1 VGVVGTVR
9 HRALERDGMPTMY
22 FPWRQMEWQAATVL
36 LQAGLGSA
44 PGAAAIRE
52 RVRGI
57 DPQLPI
63 GRLTTMTDR
72 VSGELTLPRFRT
84 GVVGGLS
91 SLALLLSVFGV
102 YSVVSYSVMLRS
114 REIGIRVALG
124 SGRGAVSWLVA
135 RQGLV
140 LAGLAAVLG
149 TGVAFGLSQVL
160 DAFLYG
166 VARSDLRT
174 FVAVPIVVL
183 GIGFLASLV
192 PAIQAS
198 RADPVSALRE

>member
-1 VGVVGTVR
+1 
-9 HRALERDGMPTMY
+9 
-22 FPWRQMEWQAATVL
+22 
-36 LQAGLGSA
+36 
-44 PGAAAIRE
+44 
-52 RVRGI
+52 
-57 DPQLPI
+57 
-63 GRLTTMTDR
+63 
-72 VSGELTLPRFRT
+72 
-84 GVVGGLS
+84 
-91 SLALLLSVFGV
+91 
-102 YSVVSYSVMLRS
+102 
-114 REIGIRVALG
+114 
-124 SGRGAVSWLVA
+124 VSWLVA

-192 PAIQAS
+192 PAIRAS